1 MINVTFSKLASSHL
15 LHRLDLH
22 VKVVSIVNRGK
33 ESTLI
38 MKKRLLLTVT
48 AGLLVSLRV
57 YQRRFYMGLP
67 VKVKAFS

>member
-22 VKVVSIVNRGK
+22 VKVVSFRGK